1 MESSK
6 IQTALDYWRERL
18 TQSYGENHILNI
30 TLYGSQNYKIDTEFS
45 DIDVKAIYVPSL
57 RDAVLE
63 PHWVSIE
70 HHNDQNE
77 HCELKDIREMCK
89 MYKKQNINFLETLF
103 TDYRWD
109 NPIYEDIHN
118 RLREN
123 AENIAYMFRK
133 KLGFSNNQPIYNL
146 IDTLENL
153 GIIIIQIPNSEK
165 LFDGFDGLSETINN
179 TPIIIIRDDIVDGA
193 RQRFTIC
200 HELGHLLLNIKNGID
215 EEKACNVFASSLLM
229 PKEAIINEF
238 GPIRKNISLYEL
250 YQFKREYKV
259 SVAAILYRL
268 KELNVI
274 SEYFYKLSNIKL
286 SKNNLKTN
294 EVENITPEQTYQ
306 FKKLVH
312 RLCIDELISIDRAC
326 ELLGVSLDEYNIE
339 DNYYKY

>member
-123 AENIAYMFRK
+123 AENIAHYNSWYGIKSVCGQALNTIKQIQGNSGWENK
-133 KLGFSNNQPIYNL
+133 KMAKVIHLYLYLIKYLDGKDYKTCIEVGEDEKFLHYNARPL
-146 IDTLENL
+146 LLTLKA
-153 GIIIIQIPNSEK
+153 GK
-165 LFDGFDGLSETINN
+165 LPSLPTSDQHFFLNKQ
-179 TPIIIIRDDIVDGA
+179 DGA
-193 RQRFTIC
+193 AAMLKTYFT
-200 HELGHLLLNIKNGID
+200 NMSQTAQFD
-215 EEKACNVFASSLLM
+215 DDD
-229 PKEAIINEF
+229 
-238 GPIRKNISLYEL
+238 KNIWNLLRNISYDTIMRYE
-250 YQFKREYKV
+250 EW
-259 SVAAILYRL
+259 
-268 KELNVI
+268 
-274 SEYFYKLSNIKL
+274 
-286 SKNNLKTN
+286 T
-294 EVENITPEQTYQ
+294 
-306 FKKLVH
+306 
-312 RLCIDELISIDRAC
+312 SI
-326 ELLGVSLDEYNIE
+326 
-339 DNYYKY
+339 